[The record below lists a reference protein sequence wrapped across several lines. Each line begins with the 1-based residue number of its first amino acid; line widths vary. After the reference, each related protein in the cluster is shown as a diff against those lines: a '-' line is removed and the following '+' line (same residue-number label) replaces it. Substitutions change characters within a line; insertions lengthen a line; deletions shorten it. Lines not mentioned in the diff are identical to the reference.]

1 MQEQK
6 RDSMYNDDELSL
18 YIHIPFC
25 VRKCGYCD
33 FLSAAADAETR
44 ERYVQALLMEI
55 DGYSKTESAKRN
67 VKTIYMGGGTPSV
80 LTVSQLT
87 DIFDKIKSVFNIL
100 DDTEISMEMN
110 PGTADREKCMA
121 LRRMGINR
129 LSIGLQSTNDKELK
143 TLGRI
148 HSYEDFLNTYTWCRE
163 AGFQNINVDLMAAL
177 PYQTVESYTTGLRKI
192 IRLAPEHISAYSLIL
207 EEGTPFYQK
216 YNSGCY
222 PLPDEEQE
230 RLMYRETEQILAQ
243 AGYERYEISNYA
255 KKGYACRHNLVYW
268 QGGDYLGLGFGSS
281 SYMYGVRFHNTTDF
295 NTYVNQYTNKDR
307 PAGRKDERM
316 YGQGKTQIEGSAEGQ
331 DIQLCCR
338 KYAEDWEVLSMQ
350 AKMEEFMFLGLRVM
364 AGVSGTEFEKR
375 FGKTMEDVY
384 GDVLRKHEEEGL
396 LRIERKEARKEDR
409 KEASAAEPANGKTN
423 IERVMLTA
431 KGVDV
436 SNYVF
441 ADFLL

>member
-1 MQEQK
+1 MQNKE
-6 RDSMYNDDELSL
+6 ELSL

-33 FLSAAADAETR
+33 FLSAPADEKAR
-44 ERYVQALLMEI
+44 DRYVQALLMEI
-55 DGYSKTESAKRN
+55 ERYRGTETADRKIKTLY
-67 VKTIYMGGGTPSV
+67 IGGGTPSTLSV
-80 LTVSQLT
+80 KQLEC
-87 DIFDKIKSVFNIL
+87 IMQKIKCTFNFHG
-100 DDTEISMEMN
+100 DMETSMEMN
-110 PGTADREKCMA
+110 PGTASKEKCRA
-121 LRRMGINR
+121 LYQMGINR
-129 LSIGLQSTNDKELK
+129 LSIGLQSTNDMELK

-268 QGGDYLGLGFGSS
+268 QGGDYLGLGLGSS
-281 SYMYGVRFHNTTDF
+281 SYMNDVRFHNTTDLD
-295 NTYVNQYTNKDR
+295 TYVNQCAYVEDR
-307 PAGRKDERM
+307 E
-316 YGQGKTQIEGSAEGQ
+316 E
-331 DIQLCCR
+331 
-338 KYAEDWEVLSMQ
+338 LSVQ
-350 AKMEEFMFLGLRVM
+350 AKMEEFMFLGLRVI

-396 LRIERKEARKEDR
+396 LQIERKEDR
-409 KEASAAEPANGKTN
+409 KEAAAAEPAKGKTN
-423 IERVMLTA
+423 IEKVMLTT

>member
-1 MQEQK
+1 MQNKE
-6 RDSMYNDDELSL
+6 ELSL

-33 FLSAAADAETR
+33 FLSAPADEKAR
-44 ERYVQALLMEI
+44 DRYVQALLMEI
-55 DGYSKTESAKRN
+55 ERYQGTETADRKIKTLY
-67 VKTIYMGGGTPSV
+67 IGGGTPSILSV
-80 LTVSQLT
+80 DQL
-87 DIFDKIKSVFNIL
+87 DCIMQKIKYTFNFC
-100 DDTEISMEMN
+100 DDIEASMEMN
-110 PGTADREKCMA
+110 PGTASKEKCRA
-121 LRRMGINR
+121 LYQMGINR
-129 LSIGLQSTNDKELK
+129 LSIGLQSTNDMELK

-148 HSYEDFLNTYTWCRE
+148 HSYEDFINTYTWCRE

-268 QGGDYLGLGFGSS
+268 QGGDYLGLGLGSS
-281 SYMYGVRFHNTTDF
+281 SYMDGVRFHNTTDF
-295 NTYVNQYTNKDR
+295 NTYVNQGAYVEDR
-307 PAGRKDERM
+307 E
-316 YGQGKTQIEGSAEGQ
+316 E
-331 DIQLCCR
+331 
-338 KYAEDWEVLSMQ
+338 LSVQ

-375 FGKTMEDVY
+375 FGQTMEDVY

-396 LRIERKEARKEDR
+396 LQIERKEDR
-409 KEASAAEPANGKTN
+409 KEAAAAEPAKGKTN
-423 IERVMLTA
+423 IEKVMLTTN
-431 KGVDV
+431 GVDV

>member
-1 MQEQK
+1 MQNKE
-6 RDSMYNDDELSL
+6 ELSL

-33 FLSAAADAETR
+33 FLSAPADEKAR
-44 ERYVQALLMEI
+44 DRYVQALLMEI
-55 DGYSKTESAKRN
+55 ERYRETETADRKIKTLY
-67 VKTIYMGGGTPSV
+67 IGGGTPSILSV
-80 LTVSQLT
+80 DQL
-87 DIFDKIKSVFNIL
+87 DRIIQKIKCTFNFY
-100 DDTEISMEMN
+100 DDIEASMEMN
-110 PGTADREKCMA
+110 PGTASKEKCRA
-121 LRRMGINR
+121 LYQMGINR

-148 HSYEDFLNTYTWCRE
+148 HSYEDFLNTYAWCRE

-243 AGYERYEISNYA
+243 AGYVRYEISNYA
-255 KKGYACRHNLVYW
+255 KKDYACRHNLVYW
-268 QGGDYLGLGFGSS
+268 QGGDYLGLGLGSS
-281 SYMYGVRFHNTTDF
+281 SYMDGVRFHNTTDF
-295 NTYVNQYTNKDR
+295 DTYVNQNAYVEDR
-307 PAGRKDERM
+307 E
-316 YGQGKTQIEGSAEGQ
+316 E
-331 DIQLCCR
+331 
-338 KYAEDWEVLSMQ
+338 LSMQ

-364 AGVSGTEFEKR
+364 EGVSGTEFEKR

-384 GDVLRKHEEEGL
+384 GTVLRKHEEEGL
-396 LRIERKEARKEDR
+396 LRIERREARKEDR
-409 KEASAAEPANGKTN
+409 KEAAATEPAEGKTN
-423 IERVMLTA
+423 IERVMLTT

>member
-1 MQEQK
+1 MQNKE
-6 RDSMYNDDELSL
+6 ELSL

-33 FLSAAADAETR
+33 FLSAPADEKAR
-44 ERYVQALLMEI
+44 DRYVQALLMEI
-55 DGYSKTESAKRN
+55 ECYQGTETADRKIKTLY
-67 VKTIYMGGGTPSV
+67 IGGGTPSILSV
-80 LTVSQLT
+80 NQL
-87 DIFDKIKSVFNIL
+87 DCIIQKIKCTFNFC
-100 DDTEISMEMN
+100 DDIEASMEMN
-110 PGTADREKCMA
+110 PGTVSKEKCRA
-121 LRRMGINR
+121 LYQMGINR
-129 LSIGLQSTNDKELK
+129 LSIGLQSTNDMELK

-268 QGGDYLGLGFGSS
+268 QGGDYLGLGLGSS
-281 SYMYGVRFHNTTDF
+281 SYMDGVRFHNTTDF
-295 NTYVNQYTNKDR
+295 ETYVNQGAYVEDR
-307 PAGRKDERM
+307 
-316 YGQGKTQIEGSAEGQ
+316 
-331 DIQLCCR
+331 
-338 KYAEDWEVLSMQ
+338 EVLSVQ

-396 LRIERKEARKEDR
+396 LQIERKEDR
-409 KEASAAEPANGKTN
+409 KETAVAEPAKGKTN
-423 IERVMLTA
+423 IEKVMLTT

>member
-1 MQEQK
+1 MQNKE
-6 RDSMYNDDELSL
+6 ELSL

-33 FLSAAADAETR
+33 FLSAPADEKAR
-44 ERYVQALLMEI
+44 DRYVQALLMEI
-55 DGYSKTESAKRN
+55 ERYQGTETANRKIKTLY
-67 VKTIYMGGGTPSV
+67 IGGGTPSILSV
-80 LTVSQLT
+80 NQL
-87 DIFDKIKSVFNIL
+87 DCIIQKIKCTFNFC
-100 DDTEISMEMN
+100 DDIEASMEMN
-110 PGTADREKCMA
+110 PGTASKEKCRA
-121 LRRMGINR
+121 LYQMGINR
-129 LSIGLQSTNDKELK
+129 LSIGLQSTNDMELK

-268 QGGDYLGLGFGSS
+268 QGGDYLGLGLGSS
-281 SYMYGVRFHNTTDF
+281 SYMDGVRFHNTTDL
-295 NTYVNQYTNKDR
+295 NPYVNQGAYVEDR
-307 PAGRKDERM
+307 E
-316 YGQGKTQIEGSAEGQ
+316 E
-331 DIQLCCR
+331 
-338 KYAEDWEVLSMQ
+338 LSVQ
-350 AKMEEFMFLGLRVM
+350 ARMEEFMFLGLRVM

-409 KEASAAEPANGKTN
+409 KEAAAAEPAKGKTN
-423 IERVMLTA
+423 IEKVMLTTN
-431 KGVDV
+431 GVDV

>member
-1 MQEQK
+1 MQNKE
-6 RDSMYNDDELSL
+6 ELSL

-33 FLSAAADAETR
+33 FLSAPADEKAR
-44 ERYVQALLMEI
+44 DRYVQALLMEI
-55 DGYSKTESAKRN
+55 ERYRGTETADRRIR
-67 VKTIYMGGGTPSV
+67 TLYIGGGTPSTLSV
-80 LTVSQLT
+80 KQLEC
-87 DIFDKIKSVFNIL
+87 IMQKIKCTFNFRGDIE
-100 DDTEISMEMN
+100 TSMEMN
-110 PGTADREKCMA
+110 PGTASKEKCRA
-121 LRRMGINR
+121 LYQMGINR
-129 LSIGLQSTNDKELK
+129 LSIGLQSTNDMELK

-148 HSYEDFLNTYTWCRE
+148 HSYEDFINTYTWCRE

-192 IRLAPEHISAYSLIL
+192 IHLAPEHISAYSLIL

-230 RLMYRETEQILAQ
+230 RLMYRETEQILSQ

-268 QGGDYLGLGFGSS
+268 QGGDYLGLGLGSS
-281 SYMYGVRFHNTTDF
+281 SYMDGVRFHNTTDF
-295 NTYVNQYTNKDR
+295 DTYVNQGAYVEDR
-307 PAGRKDERM
+307 E
-316 YGQGKTQIEGSAEGQ
+316 E
-331 DIQLCCR
+331 
-338 KYAEDWEVLSMQ
+338 LSVQ

-396 LRIERKEARKEDR
+396 LQIERKEDR
-409 KEASAAEPANGKTN
+409 KEAAAAEPAKGKTN
-423 IERVMLTA
+423 IEKVMLTTN
-431 KGVDV
+431 GVDV

>member
-1 MQEQK
+1 MQNKE
-6 RDSMYNDDELSL
+6 ELSL

-33 FLSAAADAETR
+33 FLSAPADEKAR
-44 ERYVQALLMEI
+44 DRYVQALLMEI
-55 DGYSKTESAKRN
+55 ERYRGTETADRKIKTLY
-67 VKTIYMGGGTPSV
+67 IGGGTPSILSV
-80 LTVSQLT
+80 NQL
-87 DIFDKIKSVFNIL
+87 DCIIQKIKCTFNFC
-100 DDTEISMEMN
+100 DDIEASMEMN
-110 PGTADREKCMA
+110 PGTASKEKCRA
-121 LRRMGINR
+121 LYQMGINR
-129 LSIGLQSTNDKELK
+129 LSIGLQSTNDMELK

-268 QGGDYLGLGFGSS
+268 QGGDYLGLGLGSS
-281 SYMYGVRFHNTTDF
+281 SYMDGVRFHNTTDL
-295 NTYVNQYTNKDR
+295 NTYVNQCVYVEDR
-307 PAGRKDERM
+307 E
-316 YGQGKTQIEGSAEGQ
+316 E
-331 DIQLCCR
+331 
-338 KYAEDWEVLSMQ
+338 LSVQ

-396 LRIERKEARKEDR
+396 LQIERKEDR
-409 KEASAAEPANGKTN
+409 KEAAAAEPAKGKTN
-423 IERVMLTA
+423 IEKVMLTT

>member
-1 MQEQK
+1 MQNKE
-6 RDSMYNDDELSL
+6 ELSL

-33 FLSAAADAETR
+33 FLSAPADEKAR
-44 ERYVQALLMEI
+44 DRYVQALLMEI
-55 DGYSKTESAKRN
+55 ERYRGTETADRKIKTLY
-67 VKTIYMGGGTPSV
+67 IGGGTPSILSV
-80 LTVSQLT
+80 NQL
-87 DIFDKIKSVFNIL
+87 DCIIQKIKCTFNFCGDI
-100 DDTEISMEMN
+100 EASMEMN
-110 PGTADREKCMA
+110 PGTASKEKCSA
-121 LRRMGINR
+121 LYQMGINR

-148 HSYEDFLNTYTWCRE
+148 HSYEDFINTYTWCRE

-268 QGGDYLGLGFGSS
+268 QGGDYLGLGLGSS
-281 SYMYGVRFHNTTDF
+281 SYMDGVRFHNTTDL
-295 NTYVNQYTNKDR
+295 NTYVNQGAYVEDR
-307 PAGRKDERM
+307 E
-316 YGQGKTQIEGSAEGQ
+316 E
-331 DIQLCCR
+331 
-338 KYAEDWEVLSMQ
+338 LSVQ

-396 LRIERKEARKEDR
+396 LRIERKEARKEYR
-409 KEASAAEPANGKTN
+409 KEAAAAEPAKGKTN
-423 IERVMLTA
+423 IERVMLTT

>member
-1 MQEQK
+1 MQNKE
-6 RDSMYNDDELSL
+6 ELSL

-33 FLSAAADAETR
+33 FLSAPADEKAR
-44 ERYVQALLMEI
+44 DRYVQALLMEI
-55 DGYSKTESAKRN
+55 ERYQGTETADRKIKTLY
-67 VKTIYMGGGTPSV
+67 IGGGTPSILSV
-80 LTVSQLT
+80 DQL
-87 DIFDKIKSVFNIL
+87 DCIMQKIKYTFNFC
-100 DDTEISMEMN
+100 DDIEASMEMN
-110 PGTADREKCMA
+110 PGTASKEKCRA
-121 LRRMGINR
+121 LYQMGINR
-129 LSIGLQSTNDKELK
+129 LSIGLQSTNDMELK

-148 HSYEDFLNTYTWCRE
+148 HSYEDFINTYTWCRE

-177 PYQTVESYTTGLRKI
+177 PYQIVESYTTGLRKI

-268 QGGDYLGLGFGSS
+268 QGGDYLGLGLGSS
-281 SYMYGVRFHNTTDF
+281 SYMDGVRFHNTTDLD
-295 NTYVNQYTNKDR
+295 TYVNQGAYVEDR
-307 PAGRKDERM
+307 E
-316 YGQGKTQIEGSAEGQ
+316 E
-331 DIQLCCR
+331 
-338 KYAEDWEVLSMQ
+338 LSVQ

-396 LRIERKEARKEDR
+396 LQIERKEDR
-409 KEASAAEPANGKTN
+409 KEAAAAEPAKGKTN
-423 IERVMLTA
+423 IEKVMLTTN
-431 KGVDV
+431 GVDV

>member
-1 MQEQK
+1 MQNKE
-6 RDSMYNDDELSL
+6 ELSL

-33 FLSAAADAETR
+33 FLSAPADEKAR
-44 ERYVQALLMEI
+44 DRYVQALLMEI
-55 DGYSKTESAKRN
+55 ERYQGTETADRKIKTLY
-67 VKTIYMGGGTPSV
+67 IGGGTPSILSV
-80 LTVSQLT
+80 DQL
-87 DIFDKIKSVFNIL
+87 DCIMQKIKYTFNFC
-100 DDTEISMEMN
+100 DDIEASMEMN
-110 PGTADREKCMA
+110 PGTASKEKCRA
-121 LRRMGINR
+121 LYQMGINR
-129 LSIGLQSTNDKELK
+129 LSIGLQSTNDMELK

-148 HSYEDFLNTYTWCRE
+148 HSYEDFINTYTWCRE

-268 QGGDYLGLGFGSS
+268 QGGDYLGLGLGSS
-281 SYMYGVRFHNTTDF
+281 SYMDGVRFHNTTDF
-295 NTYVNQYTNKDR
+295 NTYVNQGAYVEDR
-307 PAGRKDERM
+307 E
-316 YGQGKTQIEGSAEGQ
+316 E
-331 DIQLCCR
+331 
-338 KYAEDWEVLSMQ
+338 LSVQ

-396 LRIERKEARKEDR
+396 LQIERKEDR
-409 KEASAAEPANGKTN
+409 KEAVAAEPAKGKTN
-423 IERVMLTA
+423 IEKVMLTT

>member
-1 MQEQK
+1 
-6 RDSMYNDDELSL
+6 
-18 YIHIPFC
+18 
-25 VRKCGYCD
+25 
-33 FLSAAADAETR
+33 
-44 ERYVQALLMEI
+44 
-55 DGYSKTESAKRN
+55 
-67 VKTIYMGGGTPSV
+67 
-80 LTVSQLT
+80 
-87 DIFDKIKSVFNIL
+87 
-100 DDTEISMEMN
+100 MN
-110 PGTADREKCMA
+110 PGTASKEKCRA
-121 LRRMGINR
+121 LYQMGINR
-129 LSIGLQSTNDKELK
+129 LSIGLQSTNDMELK

-177 PYQTVESYTTGLRKI
+177 PYQTAESYTTGLRKI
-192 IRLAPEHISAYSLIL
+192 IRLAPKHISAYSLIL

-243 AGYERYEISNYA
+243 AGYERYEISHYA

-268 QGGDYLGLGFGSS
+268 QGGDYLGLGLGSS
-281 SYMYGVRFHNTTDF
+281 SYMDGVRFHNTTDL
-295 NTYVNQYTNKDR
+295 NTYVNRGAYIEDR
-307 PAGRKDERM
+307 E
-316 YGQGKTQIEGSAEGQ
+316 E
-331 DIQLCCR
+331 
-338 KYAEDWEVLSMQ
+338 LSVQ
-350 AKMEEFMFLGLRVM
+350 AKMEKFMFLGLRVM
-364 AGVSGTEFEKR
+364 AGVSGMEFEKR

-409 KEASAAEPANGKTN
+409 KEAAAAEPAKGKTN
-423 IERVMLTA
+423 IEKVMLTT

>member
-1 MQEQK
+1 MQNKE
-6 RDSMYNDDELSL
+6 ELSL

-33 FLSAAADAETR
+33 FLSAPADEKAR
-44 ERYVQALLMEI
+44 DRYVQALLMEI
-55 DGYSKTESAKRN
+55 ERYRGTETADRKIKTLY
-67 VKTIYMGGGTPSV
+67 IGGGTPSILSV
-80 LTVSQLT
+80 DQL
-87 DIFDKIKSVFNIL
+87 DCIIQKIKCTFNFC
-100 DDTEISMEMN
+100 DDIEVSMEMN
-110 PGTADREKCMA
+110 PGTASKEKCRA
-121 LRRMGINR
+121 LYQMGINR
-129 LSIGLQSTNDKELK
+129 LSIGLQSTNDMELK

-268 QGGDYLGLGFGSS
+268 QGGDYLGLGLGSS
-281 SYMYGVRFHNTTDF
+281 SYMDGVRFHNTTDL
-295 NTYVNQYTNKDR
+295 NTYVNQGAYVEDR
-307 PAGRKDERM
+307 E
-316 YGQGKTQIEGSAEGQ
+316 E
-331 DIQLCCR
+331 
-338 KYAEDWEVLSMQ
+338 LSVQ

-396 LRIERKEARKEDR
+396 LQIERKEDR
-409 KEASAAEPANGKTN
+409 KEAAAAEPAKGKTN
-423 IERVMLTA
+423 IEKVMLTTN
-431 KGVDV
+431 GVDV

>member
-1 MQEQK
+1 MQNKE
-6 RDSMYNDDELSL
+6 ELSL

-33 FLSAAADAETR
+33 FLSAPADEKAR
-44 ERYVQALLMEI
+44 DRYVQALLMEI
-55 DGYSKTESAKRN
+55 ERYRGTETADRKIKTLY
-67 VKTIYMGGGTPSV
+67 IGGGTPSTLSV
-80 LTVSQLT
+80 KQLEC
-87 DIFDKIKSVFNIL
+87 IMQKIKCTFNFHS
-100 DDTEISMEMN
+100 DMETSMEMN
-110 PGTADREKCMA
+110 PGTASKEKCRA
-121 LRRMGINR
+121 LYQMGINR
-129 LSIGLQSTNDKELK
+129 LSIGLQSTNDMELK

-268 QGGDYLGLGFGSS
+268 QGGDYLGLGLGSS
-281 SYMYGVRFHNTTDF
+281 SYMDDVRFHNTTDLD
-295 NTYVNQYTNKDR
+295 TYVNQGAYVEDR
-307 PAGRKDERM
+307 E
-316 YGQGKTQIEGSAEGQ
+316 E
-331 DIQLCCR
+331 
-338 KYAEDWEVLSMQ
+338 LSVQ

-396 LRIERKEARKEDR
+396 LQIERKEDR
-409 KEASAAEPANGKTN
+409 KEAAAAEPAKGKTN
-423 IERVMLTA
+423 IEKVMLTTN
-431 KGVDV
+431 GVDV

>member
-1 MQEQK
+1 MQNKE
-6 RDSMYNDDELSL
+6 ELSL

-33 FLSAAADAETR
+33 FLSAPADEKAR
-44 ERYVQALLMEI
+44 DRYVQALLMEI
-55 DGYSKTESAKRN
+55 ERYRGTETADRKIKTLY
-67 VKTIYMGGGTPSV
+67 IGGGTPSTLSV
-80 LTVSQLT
+80 KQLEC
-87 DIFDKIKSVFNIL
+87 IMQKIKCTFNFY
-100 DDTEISMEMN
+100 DDIEASMEMN
-110 PGTADREKCMA
+110 PGTASKEKCRA
-121 LRRMGINR
+121 LYQMGINR

-268 QGGDYLGLGFGSS
+268 QGGDYLGLGLGSS
-281 SYMYGVRFHNTTDF
+281 SYMDGVRFHNTTDF
-295 NTYVNQYTNKDR
+295 NTYVNQGAYVEDR
-307 PAGRKDERM
+307 E
-316 YGQGKTQIEGSAEGQ
+316 E
-331 DIQLCCR
+331 
-338 KYAEDWEVLSMQ
+338 LSVQ

-384 GDVLRKHEEEGL
+384 GDVLRKYEEEGL
-396 LRIERKEARKEDR
+396 LQIERKEDR
-409 KEASAAEPANGKTN
+409 KEAAAAEPAKGKIN
-423 IERVMLTA
+423 IEKVMLTTN
-431 KGVDV
+431 GVDV

>member
-1 MQEQK
+1 MQNKE
-6 RDSMYNDDELSL
+6 ELSL

-33 FLSAAADAETR
+33 FLSAPADEKAR
-44 ERYVQALLMEI
+44 DRYVQALLMEI
-55 DGYSKTESAKRN
+55 ERYRGTETADRKIKTLY
-67 VKTIYMGGGTPSV
+67 IGGGTPSTLSV
-80 LTVSQLT
+80 KQLEC
-87 DIFDKIKSVFNIL
+87 IMQKIKCTFNFHG
-100 DDTEISMEMN
+100 DMETSMEMN
-110 PGTADREKCMA
+110 PGTASKEKCRA
-121 LRRMGINR
+121 LYQMGINR
-129 LSIGLQSTNDKELK
+129 LSIGLQSTNDMELK

-148 HSYEDFLNTYTWCRE
+148 HSYEDFINTYTWCRE

-268 QGGDYLGLGFGSS
+268 QGGDYLGLGLGSS
-281 SYMYGVRFHNTTDF
+281 SYMDGVRFHNTTDF
-295 NTYVNQYTNKDR
+295 NTYVNQGTYVEDR
-307 PAGRKDERM
+307 E
-316 YGQGKTQIEGSAEGQ
+316 E
-331 DIQLCCR
+331 
-338 KYAEDWEVLSMQ
+338 LSVQ
-350 AKMEEFMFLGLRVM
+350 AKMEEFMFLGLRVI

-396 LRIERKEARKEDR
+396 LQIERKEDR
-409 KEASAAEPANGKTN
+409 KEAAAAEPAKGKTN
-423 IERVMLTA
+423 IEKVMLTTN
-431 KGVDV
+431 GVDV

>member
-1 MQEQK
+1 MQNKE
-6 RDSMYNDDELSL
+6 ELSL

-33 FLSAAADAETR
+33 FLSAPADEKAR
-44 ERYVQALLMEI
+44 DRYVQALLMEI
-55 DGYSKTESAKRN
+55 ERYRGTETADRKIKTLY
-67 VKTIYMGGGTPSV
+67 IGGGTPSILSV
-80 LTVSQLT
+80 NQL
-87 DIFDKIKSVFNIL
+87 DCIIQKIKCTFNFCNDI
-100 DDTEISMEMN
+100 EASMEMN
-110 PGTADREKCMA
+110 PGTASKEKCRA
-121 LRRMGINR
+121 LYQMGINR
-129 LSIGLQSTNDKELK
+129 LSIGLQSTNDKELN

-268 QGGDYLGLGFGSS
+268 QGGDYLGLGLGSS
-281 SYMYGVRFHNTTDF
+281 SYMDGVRFHNTTDF
-295 NTYVNQYTNKDR
+295 NTYVNQGAYVEDR
-307 PAGRKDERM
+307 E
-316 YGQGKTQIEGSAEGQ
+316 E
-331 DIQLCCR
+331 
-338 KYAEDWEVLSMQ
+338 LSVQ
-350 AKMEEFMFLGLRVM
+350 AKMEEFMFLGLRVI

-396 LRIERKEARKEDR
+396 LQIERKEDR
-409 KEASAAEPANGKTN
+409 KEAAAAEPAKGKTN
-423 IERVMLTA
+423 IEKVILTT

>member
-1 MQEQK
+1 MQNKE
-6 RDSMYNDDELSL
+6 ELSL

-33 FLSAAADAETR
+33 FLSAPADEKAR
-44 ERYVQALLMEI
+44 DRYVQALLMEI
-55 DGYSKTESAKRN
+55 ERYRGTETADRKIKTLY
-67 VKTIYMGGGTPSV
+67 IGGGTPSILSV
-80 LTVSQLT
+80 NQL
-87 DIFDKIKSVFNIL
+87 DCIMQKIKCTFNFY
-100 DDTEISMEMN
+100 DDIEASMEMN
-110 PGTADREKCMA
+110 PGTASKEKCRA
-121 LRRMGINR
+121 LYQMGINR

-243 AGYERYEISNYA
+243 AGDERDEISNYA

-268 QGGDYLGLGFGSS
+268 QGGDYLGLGLGSS
-281 SYMYGVRFHNTTDF
+281 SYMDGVRFHNTTDF
-295 NTYVNQYTNKDR
+295 NTYVNQGAYVEDR
-307 PAGRKDERM
+307 E
-316 YGQGKTQIEGSAEGQ
+316 E
-331 DIQLCCR
+331 
-338 KYAEDWEVLSMQ
+338 LSVQ

-396 LRIERKEARKEDR
+396 LQIERKEDR
-409 KEASAAEPANGKTN
+409 KEAAAAEPAKGKTN
-423 IERVMLTA
+423 IEKVMLTTN
-431 KGVDV
+431 GVDV

>member
-1 MQEQK
+1 MQNKE
-6 RDSMYNDDELSL
+6 ELSL

-33 FLSAAADAETR
+33 FLSAPADEKAR
-44 ERYVQALLMEI
+44 DRYVQALLMEI
-55 DGYSKTESAKRN
+55 ERYRGTETADRKIKTLY
-67 VKTIYMGGGTPSV
+67 IGGGTPSTLSV
-80 LTVSQLT
+80 KQLEC
-87 DIFDKIKSVFNIL
+87 IMQKIKCTFNFYGNI
-100 DDTEISMEMN
+100 EASMEMN
-110 PGTADREKCMA
+110 PGTASKEKCRA
-121 LRRMGINR
+121 LYQMGINR
-129 LSIGLQSTNDKELK
+129 LSIGLQSTDDKELN

-148 HSYEDFLNTYTWCRE
+148 HSYEDFINTYTWCRE

-268 QGGDYLGLGFGSS
+268 QGGDYLGLGLGSS
-281 SYMYGVRFHNTTDF
+281 SYMDGVRFHNTTDL
-295 NTYVNQYTNKDR
+295 NTYVNQGACVEDR
-307 PAGRKDERM
+307 E
-316 YGQGKTQIEGSAEGQ
+316 E
-331 DIQLCCR
+331 
-338 KYAEDWEVLSMQ
+338 LSVQ

-364 AGVSGTEFEKR
+364 AGVFGTEFEKR

-409 KEASAAEPANGKTN
+409 KEAAAAEPAKGKTN
-423 IERVMLTA
+423 IERVMLTT

>member
-1 MQEQK
+1 MQNKE
-6 RDSMYNDDELSL
+6 ELSL

-33 FLSAAADAETR
+33 FLSAPADEKAR
-44 ERYVQALLMEI
+44 DRYVQALLMEI
-55 DGYSKTESAKRN
+55 ERYRGTETADRKIKTLY
-67 VKTIYMGGGTPSV
+67 IGGGTPSTLSV
-80 LTVSQLT
+80 KQLEC
-87 DIFDKIKSVFNIL
+87 IMQKIKCTFNFHG
-100 DDTEISMEMN
+100 DMETSMEMN
-110 PGTADREKCMA
+110 PGTASKEKCRA
-121 LRRMGINR
+121 LYQMGINR
-129 LSIGLQSTNDKELK
+129 LSIGLQSTNDMELK

-177 PYQTVESYTTGLRKI
+177 PYQIVESYTTGLRKI

-268 QGGDYLGLGFGSS
+268 QGGDYLGLGLGSS
-281 SYMYGVRFHNTTDF
+281 SYMDDVRFHNTTDLD
-295 NTYVNQYTNKDR
+295 TYVNQGAYVEDR
-307 PAGRKDERM
+307 E
-316 YGQGKTQIEGSAEGQ
+316 E
-331 DIQLCCR
+331 
-338 KYAEDWEVLSMQ
+338 LSVQ

-396 LRIERKEARKEDR
+396 LQIERKEDR
-409 KEASAAEPANGKTN
+409 KEAAAAEPAKGKTN
-423 IERVMLTA
+423 IEKVMLTTN
-431 KGVDV
+431 GVDV

>member
-1 MQEQK
+1 MQNKE
-6 RDSMYNDDELSL
+6 ELSL

-33 FLSAAADAETR
+33 FLSAPADEKAR
-44 ERYVQALLMEI
+44 DRYVQALLMEI
-55 DGYSKTESAKRN
+55 ERYQGTETADRKIKTLY
-67 VKTIYMGGGTPSV
+67 IGGGTPSILSV
-80 LTVSQLT
+80 DQL
-87 DIFDKIKSVFNIL
+87 DCIMQKIKYTFNFC
-100 DDTEISMEMN
+100 DDIEASMEMN
-110 PGTADREKCMA
+110 PGTASKEKCRA
-121 LRRMGINR
+121 LYQMGINR
-129 LSIGLQSTNDKELK
+129 LSIGLQSTNDMELK

-148 HSYEDFLNTYTWCRE
+148 HSYEDFINTYTWCRE

-177 PYQTVESYTTGLRKI
+177 PYQIVESYTTGLRKI

-268 QGGDYLGLGFGSS
+268 QGGDYLGLGLGSS
-281 SYMYGVRFHNTTDF
+281 SYMDGVRFHNTTDF
-295 NTYVNQYTNKDR
+295 NTYVNQGAYVEDR
-307 PAGRKDERM
+307 E
-316 YGQGKTQIEGSAEGQ
+316 E
-331 DIQLCCR
+331 
-338 KYAEDWEVLSMQ
+338 LSVQ

-396 LRIERKEARKEDR
+396 LQIERKEDR
-409 KEASAAEPANGKTN
+409 KEAAASEPAKGKTN
-423 IERVMLTA
+423 IEKVMLTT

>member
-1 MQEQK
+1 MQNKE
-6 RDSMYNDDELSL
+6 ELSL

-33 FLSAAADAETR
+33 FLSAPADEKAR
-44 ERYVQALLMEI
+44 DWYVQALLMEI
-55 DGYSKTESAKRN
+55 EHYQGTETADRKIKTLY
-67 VKTIYMGGGTPSV
+67 IGGGTPSILSV
-80 LTVSQLT
+80 NQL
-87 DIFDKIKSVFNIL
+87 DCIIQKIKCTFNFCGDI
-100 DDTEISMEMN
+100 EASMEMN
-110 PGTADREKCMA
+110 PGTASKEKCRA
-121 LRRMGINR
+121 LYQMGINR

-268 QGGDYLGLGFGSS
+268 QGGDYLGLGLGSS
-281 SYMYGVRFHNTTDF
+281 SYMDGVRFHNTTDF

-396 LRIERKEARKEDR
+396 LQIERKEDR
-409 KEASAAEPANGKTN
+409 KEAAAAEPANGKTN

>member
-1 MQEQK
+1 MQNKE
-6 RDSMYNDDELSL
+6 ELSL

-33 FLSAAADAETR
+33 FLSAPADEKAR
-44 ERYVQALLMEI
+44 DRYVQALLMEI
-55 DGYSKTESAKRN
+55 ERYQGTETADRKIKTLY
-67 VKTIYMGGGTPSV
+67 IGGGTPSILSV
-80 LTVSQLT
+80 DQL
-87 DIFDKIKSVFNIL
+87 DCIMQKIKYTFNFC
-100 DDTEISMEMN
+100 DDIEASMEMN
-110 PGTADREKCMA
+110 PGTASKEKCRA
-121 LRRMGINR
+121 LYQMGINR
-129 LSIGLQSTNDKELK
+129 LSIGLQSTNDMELK

-148 HSYEDFLNTYTWCRE
+148 HSYEDFINTYTWCRE

-177 PYQTVESYTTGLRKI
+177 PYQIVESYTTGLRKI

-243 AGYERYEISNYA
+243 VGYERYEISNYA

-268 QGGDYLGLGFGSS
+268 QGGDYLGLGLGSS
-281 SYMYGVRFHNTTDF
+281 SYMDGVRFHNTTDF
-295 NTYVNQYTNKDR
+295 NTYVNQGAYVEDR
-307 PAGRKDERM
+307 E
-316 YGQGKTQIEGSAEGQ
+316 E
-331 DIQLCCR
+331 
-338 KYAEDWEVLSMQ
+338 LSVQ
-350 AKMEEFMFLGLRVM
+350 AKMEEFMFLGLRVI

-396 LRIERKEARKEDR
+396 LQIERKEDR
-409 KEASAAEPANGKTN
+409 KEAAAAEPAKGKTN
-423 IERVMLTA
+423 IEKVMLTT

>member
-1 MQEQK
+1 MQNKE
-6 RDSMYNDDELSL
+6 ELSL

-33 FLSAAADAETR
+33 FLSAPADEKAR
-44 ERYVQALLMEI
+44 DRYVQALLMEI
-55 DGYSKTESAKRN
+55 ERYRGTETADRKIKTLY
-67 VKTIYMGGGTPSV
+67 IGGGTPSTLSV
-80 LTVSQLT
+80 KQLEY
-87 DIFDKIKSVFNIL
+87 IIQKIKCTFNFC
-100 DDTEISMEMN
+100 DDIEASMEMN
-110 PGTADREKCMA
+110 PGTASKEKCRA
-121 LRRMGINR
+121 LYQMGINR
-129 LSIGLQSTNDKELK
+129 LSIGLQSTNDMELK

-192 IRLAPEHISAYSLIL
+192 IHLAPEHISAYSLIL

-230 RLMYRETEQILAQ
+230 RLMYRETEHILAQ

-268 QGGDYLGLGFGSS
+268 QGGDYLGLGLGSS
-281 SYMYGVRFHNTTDF
+281 SYMDGVRFHNTTNL
-295 NTYVNQYTNKDR
+295 NTYVNQCAYVEDR
-307 PAGRKDERM
+307 E
-316 YGQGKTQIEGSAEGQ
+316 E
-331 DIQLCCR
+331 
-338 KYAEDWEVLSMQ
+338 LSVQ

-396 LRIERKEARKEDR
+396 LRIERKEARKEDH
-409 KEASAAEPANGKTN
+409 KEAAAAEPAIGKTN
-423 IERVMLTA
+423 IEKVMLTT

>member
-1 MQEQK
+1 MQNKE
-6 RDSMYNDDELSL
+6 ELSL

-33 FLSAAADAETR
+33 FLSAPADEKAR
-44 ERYVQALLMEI
+44 DRYVQALLMEI
-55 DGYSKTESAKRN
+55 ERYRGTETADRKIKTLY
-67 VKTIYMGGGTPSV
+67 IGGGTPSILSV
-80 LTVSQLT
+80 NQL
-87 DIFDKIKSVFNIL
+87 DCIIQKIKCTFNFC
-100 DDTEISMEMN
+100 DDIEASMEMN
-110 PGTADREKCMA
+110 PGTASKEKCRA
-121 LRRMGINR
+121 LYQMGINR
-129 LSIGLQSTNDKELK
+129 LSIGLQSTNDKELN

-148 HSYEDFLNTYTWCRE
+148 HSYEDFINTYTWCRE

-230 RLMYRETEQILAQ
+230 RLMYRKTEQILAQ

-268 QGGDYLGLGFGSS
+268 QGRDYLGLGLGSS
-281 SYMYGVRFHNTTDF
+281 SYMDGVRFHNTTDF
-295 NTYVNQYTNKDR
+295 NTYVNQGAYVENR
-307 PAGRKDERM
+307 E
-316 YGQGKTQIEGSAEGQ
+316 E
-331 DIQLCCR
+331 
-338 KYAEDWEVLSMQ
+338 LSVQ

-396 LRIERKEARKEDR
+396 LQIERKEDR
-409 KEASAAEPANGKTN
+409 KEAAAAEPAKGKTN
-423 IERVMLTA
+423 IEKVMLTTN
-431 KGVDV
+431 GVDV

>member
-1 MQEQK
+1 MQNKE
-6 RDSMYNDDELSL
+6 ELSL

-33 FLSAAADAETR
+33 FLSAPADEKAR
-44 ERYVQALLMEI
+44 DRYVQALLMEI
-55 DGYSKTESAKRN
+55 ERYQGTETADRKIKTLY
-67 VKTIYMGGGTPSV
+67 IGGGTPSTLSV
-80 LTVSQLT
+80 KQLEC
-87 DIFDKIKSVFNIL
+87 IMQKIKCTFNFHG
-100 DDTEISMEMN
+100 DMETSMEMN
-110 PGTADREKCMA
+110 PGTASKEKCRA
-121 LRRMGINR
+121 LYQMGINR
-129 LSIGLQSTNDKELK
+129 LSIGLQSTNDMELK

-268 QGGDYLGLGFGSS
+268 QGGDYLGLGLGSS
-281 SYMYGVRFHNTTDF
+281 SYMDGVRFHNTTDL
-295 NTYVNQYTNKDR
+295 NTYVNQGAYVEDR
-307 PAGRKDERM
+307 E
-316 YGQGKTQIEGSAEGQ
+316 E
-331 DIQLCCR
+331 
-338 KYAEDWEVLSMQ
+338 LSVQ

-396 LRIERKEARKEDR
+396 LQIERKEDR
-409 KEASAAEPANGKTN
+409 KEAAAAEPAKGKTN
-423 IERVMLTA
+423 IEKVMLTTN
-431 KGVDV
+431 GVDV

>member
-1 MQEQK
+1 MQNKE
-6 RDSMYNDDELSL
+6 ELSL

-33 FLSAAADAETR
+33 FLSAPADEKAR
-44 ERYVQALLMEI
+44 DRYVQALLMEI
-55 DGYSKTESAKRN
+55 ERYQGTETADRKIKTLY
-67 VKTIYMGGGTPSV
+67 IGGGTPSILSV
-80 LTVSQLT
+80 DQLDRIT
-87 DIFDKIKSVFNIL
+87 QKIKYIFNFC
-100 DDTEISMEMN
+100 DDIEASMEMN
-110 PGTADREKCMA
+110 PGTASKEKCRA
-121 LRRMGINR
+121 LYQMGINR

-177 PYQTVESYTTGLRKI
+177 PYQTVESYTSGLRKI

-216 YNSGCY
+216 YNSGRY

-268 QGGDYLGLGFGSS
+268 QGGDYLGLGLGSS
-281 SYMYGVRFHNTTDF
+281 SYMDGVRFHNTTDF
-295 NTYVNQYTNKDR
+295 DTYVNQDAYV
-307 PAGRKDERM
+307 
-316 YGQGKTQIEGSAEGQ
+316 
-331 DIQLCCR
+331 
-338 KYAEDWEVLSMQ
+338 EDWEELSVQ

-364 AGVSGTEFEKR
+364 EGVSGTEFEKR

-409 KEASAAEPANGKTN
+409 KEASAAEPAKGKTN
-423 IERVMLTA
+423 IERVMLTT

>member
-1 MQEQK
+1 MQNKE
-6 RDSMYNDDELSL
+6 ELSL

-33 FLSAAADAETR
+33 FLSAPADEKAR
-44 ERYVQALLMEI
+44 DWYVQALLMEI
-55 DGYSKTESAKRN
+55 ERYRGTETADRKIKTLY
-67 VKTIYMGGGTPSV
+67 IGGGTPSILSV
-80 LTVSQLT
+80 NQL
-87 DIFDKIKSVFNIL
+87 DCIIQKIKCTFNFCGDI
-100 DDTEISMEMN
+100 EASMEMN
-110 PGTADREKCMA
+110 PGTASKEKCRA
-121 LRRMGINR
+121 LYQMGINR
-129 LSIGLQSTNDKELK
+129 LSIGLQSTNDKELN

-268 QGGDYLGLGFGSS
+268 QGGDYLGLGLGSS
-281 SYMYGVRFHNTTDF
+281 SYMDGVRFHNTTDF
-295 NTYVNQYTNKDR
+295 DIYVNQGAYVEDR
-307 PAGRKDERM
+307 E
-316 YGQGKTQIEGSAEGQ
+316 E
-331 DIQLCCR
+331 
-338 KYAEDWEVLSMQ
+338 LSVQ

-396 LRIERKEARKEDR
+396 LRIERKEDR
-409 KEASAAEPANGKTN
+409 KEAAAAEPAKGKTN
-423 IERVMLTA
+423 IEKVMLTT

>member
-1 MQEQK
+1 MQNKE
-6 RDSMYNDDELSL
+6 ELSL

-33 FLSAAADAETR
+33 FLSAPADEKAR
-44 ERYVQALLMEI
+44 DRYVQALLMEI
-55 DGYSKTESAKRN
+55 ERYQGTETADRKIKTLY
-67 VKTIYMGGGTPSV
+67 IGGGTPSILSV
-80 LTVSQLT
+80 DQL
-87 DIFDKIKSVFNIL
+87 DCIMQKIKYTFNFC
-100 DDTEISMEMN
+100 DDIEASMEMN
-110 PGTADREKCMA
+110 PGTASKEKCRA
-121 LRRMGINR
+121 LYQMGINR
-129 LSIGLQSTNDKELK
+129 LSIGLQSTNDMELK

-148 HSYEDFLNTYTWCRE
+148 HSYEDFINTYTWCRE

-268 QGGDYLGLGFGSS
+268 QGGDYLGLGLGSS
-281 SYMYGVRFHNTTDF
+281 SYMDGVRFHNTTDF
-295 NTYVNQYTNKDR
+295 NTYVNQDAYVEDR
-307 PAGRKDERM
+307 E
-316 YGQGKTQIEGSAEGQ
+316 E
-331 DIQLCCR
+331 
-338 KYAEDWEVLSMQ
+338 LSVQ

-384 GDVLRKHEEEGL
+384 GDVLRKHEEECL
-396 LRIERKEARKEDR
+396 LQIDRKEDR
-409 KEASAAEPANGKTN
+409 KEAAAAEPAKGKTN
-423 IERVMLTA
+423 IEKVMLTT

>member
-1 MQEQK
+1 MQNKE
-6 RDSMYNDDELSL
+6 ELSL

-33 FLSAAADAETR
+33 FLSAPADEKAR
-44 ERYVQALLMEI
+44 DRYVQALLMEI
-55 DGYSKTESAKRN
+55 ERYRGTETADRKIKTLY
-67 VKTIYMGGGTPSV
+67 IGGGTPSILSV
-80 LTVSQLT
+80 NQL
-87 DIFDKIKSVFNIL
+87 DCIIQKIKCTFNFC
-100 DDTEISMEMN
+100 DDIEASMEMN
-110 PGTADREKCMA
+110 PGTASKEKCRA
-121 LRRMGINR
+121 LYQMGINR
-129 LSIGLQSTNDKELK
+129 LSIGLQSTNDKELN

-268 QGGDYLGLGFGSS
+268 QGGDYLGLGLGSS
-281 SYMYGVRFHNTTDF
+281 SYMDGVRFHNTTDF
-295 NTYVNQYTNKDR
+295 DIYVNQGAYVEDR
-307 PAGRKDERM
+307 E
-316 YGQGKTQIEGSAEGQ
+316 E
-331 DIQLCCR
+331 
-338 KYAEDWEVLSMQ
+338 LSVQ

-364 AGVSGTEFEKR
+364 AGVSGTKFEKR

-396 LRIERKEARKEDR
+396 LQIERKEARKEYR
-409 KEASAAEPANGKTN
+409 KEAAAAEPAKGKTN

>member
-1 MQEQK
+1 MQNKE
-6 RDSMYNDDELSL
+6 ELSL

-33 FLSAAADAETR
+33 FLSAPADEKAR
-44 ERYVQALLMEI
+44 DRYVQALLMEI
-55 DGYSKTESAKRN
+55 ERYRGTETADRKIKTLY
-67 VKTIYMGGGTPSV
+67 IGGGTPSILSV
-80 LTVSQLT
+80 NQL
-87 DIFDKIKSVFNIL
+87 DCIIQKIKCTFNFC
-100 DDTEISMEMN
+100 DDIEASMEMN
-110 PGTADREKCMA
+110 PGTASKEKCRA
-121 LRRMGINR
+121 LYQMGINR
-129 LSIGLQSTNDKELK
+129 LSIGLQSTNDMELK

-177 PYQTVESYTTGLRKI
+177 PYQTAESYTTGLRKI

-268 QGGDYLGLGFGSS
+268 QGGDYLGLGLGSS
-281 SYMYGVRFHNTTDF
+281 SYMDGVRFHNTTDL
-295 NTYVNQYTNKDR
+295 NTYVNQCAYVEDR
-307 PAGRKDERM
+307 E
-316 YGQGKTQIEGSAEGQ
+316 E
-331 DIQLCCR
+331 
-338 KYAEDWEVLSMQ
+338 LSVQ

-396 LRIERKEARKEDR
+396 LQIERKEDR
-409 KEASAAEPANGKTN
+409 KEAAAAEPAKGKTN
-423 IERVMLTA
+423 IEKVMLTT

>member
-1 MQEQK
+1 MQNKE
-6 RDSMYNDDELSL
+6 ELSL

-33 FLSAAADAETR
+33 FLSAPADEKAR
-44 ERYVQALLMEI
+44 DRYVQALLMEI
-55 DGYSKTESAKRN
+55 ERYQGTETADRKIKTLY
-67 VKTIYMGGGTPSV
+67 IGGGTPSILSV
-80 LTVSQLT
+80 DQL
-87 DIFDKIKSVFNIL
+87 DCIMQKIKYTFNFC
-100 DDTEISMEMN
+100 DDIEASMEMN
-110 PGTADREKCMA
+110 PGTASKEKCRA
-121 LRRMGINR
+121 LYQMGINR
-129 LSIGLQSTNDKELK
+129 LSIGLQSTNDMELK

-148 HSYEDFLNTYTWCRE
+148 HSYEDFINTYTWCRE
-163 AGFQNINVDLMAAL
+163 AGFQNINVDLMEAL
-177 PYQTVESYTTGLRKI
+177 PYQIVESYTTGLRKI

-268 QGGDYLGLGFGSS
+268 QGGDYLGLGLGSS
-281 SYMYGVRFHNTTDF
+281 SYMDGVRFHNTTDL
-295 NTYVNQYTNKDR
+295 NTYVNQGAYVEDR
-307 PAGRKDERM
+307 E
-316 YGQGKTQIEGSAEGQ
+316 E
-331 DIQLCCR
+331 
-338 KYAEDWEVLSMQ
+338 LSVQ

-396 LRIERKEARKEDR
+396 LQIERKEDR
-409 KEASAAEPANGKTN
+409 KEAAAAEPAKGKTN
-423 IERVMLTA
+423 IEKVMLTTN
-431 KGVDV
+431 GVDV

>member
-1 MQEQK
+1 MQNKE
-6 RDSMYNDDELSL
+6 ELSL

-25 VRKCGYCD
+25 VRKCGCCD
-33 FLSAAADAETR
+33 FLSAPADEKAR
-44 ERYVQALLMEI
+44 DRYVQALLMEI
-55 DGYSKTESAKRN
+55 ERYQGTETADRKIKTLY
-67 VKTIYMGGGTPSV
+67 IGGGTPSILSV
-80 LTVSQLT
+80 DQL
-87 DIFDKIKSVFNIL
+87 DCIMQKIKYTFNFC
-100 DDTEISMEMN
+100 DDIEASMEMN
-110 PGTADREKCMA
+110 PGTASKEKCRA
-121 LRRMGINR
+121 LYQMGINR
-129 LSIGLQSTNDKELK
+129 LSIGLQSTNDMELK

-148 HSYEDFLNTYTWCRE
+148 HSYEDFINTYTWCRE

-268 QGGDYLGLGFGSS
+268 QGGDYLGLGLGSS
-281 SYMYGVRFHNTTDF
+281 SYMDGVRFHNTTDF
-295 NTYVNQYTNKDR
+295 NTYVNQGAYVEDR
-307 PAGRKDERM
+307 E
-316 YGQGKTQIEGSAEGQ
+316 E
-331 DIQLCCR
+331 
-338 KYAEDWEVLSMQ
+338 LSVQ

-396 LRIERKEARKEDR
+396 LQIERKEDR
-409 KEASAAEPANGKTN
+409 KEAAAAEPAKGKTN
-423 IERVMLTA
+423 IEKVMLTTN
-431 KGVDV
+431 GVDV

>member
-1 MQEQK
+1 MQNKE
-6 RDSMYNDDELSL
+6 ELSL

-33 FLSAAADAETR
+33 FLSAPADEKAR
-44 ERYVQALLMEI
+44 DRYVQALLMEI
-55 DGYSKTESAKRN
+55 ERYQGTETADRRIR
-67 VKTIYMGGGTPSV
+67 TLYIGGGTPSTLSV
-80 LTVSQLT
+80 KQLEC
-87 DIFDKIKSVFNIL
+87 IIQKIKCTFNIC
-100 DDTEISMEMN
+100 DDIEASMEMN
-110 PGTADREKCMA
+110 PGTASKEKCRA
-121 LRRMGINR
+121 LYQMGINR

-177 PYQTVESYTTGLRKI
+177 PYQTVESYTSGLRKI

-207 EEGTPFYQK
+207 EEGTSFYQK

-268 QGGDYLGLGFGSS
+268 QGGDYLGLGLGSS
-281 SYMYGVRFHNTTDF
+281 SYMDGVRFHNTTDF
-295 NTYVNQYTNKDR
+295 DTYVNQNAYVEDR
-307 PAGRKDERM
+307 E
-316 YGQGKTQIEGSAEGQ
+316 E
-331 DIQLCCR
+331 
-338 KYAEDWEVLSMQ
+338 LSVQ

-364 AGVSGTEFEKR
+364 AGVSGPEFEKR

-396 LRIERKEARKEDR
+396 LRIERGEARKEDR
-409 KEASAAEPANGKTN
+409 KEASAAEPAKGKTN
-423 IERVMLTA
+423 IERVMLTT

>member
-1 MQEQK
+1 MQNKE
-6 RDSMYNDDELSL
+6 ELSL

-33 FLSAAADAETR
+33 FLSAPADEKAR
-44 ERYVQALLMEI
+44 DRYVQALLMEI
-55 DGYSKTESAKRN
+55 ERYRGTETADRKIKTLY
-67 VKTIYMGGGTPSV
+67 IGGGTPSILSV
-80 LTVSQLT
+80 NQL
-87 DIFDKIKSVFNIL
+87 DCIIQKIKCTFNFY
-100 DDTEISMEMN
+100 DDIEASMEMN
-110 PGTADREKCMA
+110 PGTASKEKCRA
-121 LRRMGINR
+121 LYQMGINR

-148 HSYEDFLNTYTWCRE
+148 HSYEDFINTYTWCRE

-268 QGGDYLGLGFGSS
+268 QGGDYLGLGLGSS
-281 SYMYGVRFHNTTDF
+281 SYMDGVRFHNTTDL
-295 NTYVNQYTNKDR
+295 NTYVNQGAYVEDR
-307 PAGRKDERM
+307 E
-316 YGQGKTQIEGSAEGQ
+316 E
-331 DIQLCCR
+331 
-338 KYAEDWEVLSMQ
+338 LSVQ

-396 LRIERKEARKEDR
+396 LQIERKEDR
-409 KEASAAEPANGKTN
+409 KEAAAAEPAKGKTN
-423 IERVMLTA
+423 IEKVMLTT

>member
-1 MQEQK
+1 MQNKE
-6 RDSMYNDDELSL
+6 ELSL

-25 VRKCGYCD
+25 VQKCGYCD
-33 FLSAAADAETR
+33 FLSAPADEKAR
-44 ERYVQALLMEI
+44 DRYVQALLMEI
-55 DGYSKTESAKRN
+55 ERYRGTETADRKIKTLY
-67 VKTIYMGGGTPSV
+67 IGGGTPSTLSV
-80 LTVSQLT
+80 KQLEC
-87 DIFDKIKSVFNIL
+87 IMQKIKYTFNFYGDI
-100 DDTEISMEMN
+100 EASMEMN
-110 PGTADREKCMA
+110 PGTASKEKCRA
-121 LRRMGINR
+121 LYQMGINR
-129 LSIGLQSTNDKELK
+129 LSIGLQSTNDMELK

-192 IRLAPEHISAYSLIL
+192 IHLAPEHISAYSLIL

-268 QGGDYLGLGFGSS
+268 QGGDYLGLGLGSS
-281 SYMYGVRFHNTTDF
+281 SYMDGVRFHNTTDL
-295 NTYVNQYTNKDR
+295 NTYVNQGAYV
-307 PAGRKDERM
+307 
-316 YGQGKTQIEGSAEGQ
+316 
-331 DIQLCCR
+331 
-338 KYAEDWEVLSMQ
+338 EDLEELSVQ
-350 AKMEEFMFLGLRVM
+350 ARMEEFMFLGLRVM

-409 KEASAAEPANGKTN
+409 KEAAAAEPAKGKTN
-423 IERVMLTA
+423 IERVMLTT

>member
-1 MQEQK
+1 MQNKE
-6 RDSMYNDDELSL
+6 ELSL

-33 FLSAAADAETR
+33 FLSAPADEKAR
-44 ERYVQALLMEI
+44 DRYVQALLMEI
-55 DGYSKTESAKRN
+55 ECYQGTETADRKIKTLY
-67 VKTIYMGGGTPSV
+67 IGGGTPSILSV
-80 LTVSQLT
+80 NQL
-87 DIFDKIKSVFNIL
+87 DCIIQKIKCTFNFC
-100 DDTEISMEMN
+100 DDIEASMEMN
-110 PGTADREKCMA
+110 PGTASKEKCRA
-121 LRRMGINR
+121 LYQMGINR
-129 LSIGLQSTNDKELK
+129 LSIGLQSTNDKELN

-148 HSYEDFLNTYTWCRE
+148 HSYEDFINTYTWCRE

-230 RLMYRETEQILAQ
+230 RLMYRKTEQILAQ

-268 QGGDYLGLGFGSS
+268 QGGDYLGLGLGSS
-281 SYMYGVRFHNTTDF
+281 SYMDGVRFHNTTDF
-295 NTYVNQYTNKDR
+295 ETYVNQGAYVEDR
-307 PAGRKDERM
+307 
-316 YGQGKTQIEGSAEGQ
+316 
-331 DIQLCCR
+331 
-338 KYAEDWEVLSMQ
+338 EVLSVQ

-396 LRIERKEARKEDR
+396 LQIERKEDR
-409 KEASAAEPANGKTN
+409 KETAVAEPAKGKTN
-423 IERVMLTA
+423 IEKVMLTT